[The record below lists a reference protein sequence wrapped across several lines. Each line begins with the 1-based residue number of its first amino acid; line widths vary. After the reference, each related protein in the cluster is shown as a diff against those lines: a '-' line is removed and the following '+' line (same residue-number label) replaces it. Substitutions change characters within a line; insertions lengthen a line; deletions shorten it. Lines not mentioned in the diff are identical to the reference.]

1 MTSTPGALVH
11 IYIPQM
17 RTPCGRG
24 LYRQGL
30 TRLSWGLPSASA
42 LLPSFVPLLY
52 HTLRGLS
59 RGFSNFFEKSFR
71 LALSHSYQ
79 CLGVCGL
86 LPSPL
91 DTLIV
96 SQLGRFVKG
105 FFTFFFEPSK
115 VSQWLRP
122 PDLPASAGSDFG
134 GTPCT
139 PLPLTPIAYHRPHQ
153 KSIGNIAQIREK

>member
-1 MTSTPGALVH
+1 MYPAYPRHFFSLRGLVH
-11 IYIPQM
+11 ICIPQTG
-17 RTPCGRG
+17 TPCGRG
-24 LYRQGL
+24 LCQQVLRTL
-30 TRLSWGLPSASA
+30 VSRTFRLCLPS
-42 LLPSFVPLLY
+42 PFVPFLY
-52 HTLRGLS
+52 HTLRDLS

-105 FFTFFFEPSK
+105 FLKNFSKISSVVATGLVCNCPPSHPRREWSLGHI
-115 VSQWLRP
+115 VLG
-122 PDLPASAGSDFG
+122 LPSTA
-134 GTPCT
+134 P
-139 PLPLTPIAYHRPHQ
+139 
-153 KSIGNIAQIREK
+153 